1 MSVVIL
7 AELARLVKQPVYKH
21 FTKLRRNDFHRLAS
35 SASLATVAT
44 LTTKMGFWSIKTQTE
59 LNQSRNECVTNK
71 MGFSR
76 VAVAGVQ
83 PDILCGSKGLGGA
96 ESELQAGLILDNRP
110 KSKRRAGKDSPKRV
124 GSGLGGAAPPV
135 KRSATPLF
143 GLHESV
149 AVTLKARAQRGTRV
163 GRRPKDALAYVL
175 RAGES
180 RFLAAGRQVMLM
192 TRSRIPAEVVLSGQ
206 TRRSATSVL
215 RLALASA
222 GYRKQ
227 DVEHLKQ
234 HQPDCLWRIHF
245 VHKKWIGCSK

>member
-1 MSVVIL
+1 M
-7 AELARLVKQPVYKH
+7 AELARLAILMKQPVYKH

-44 LTTKMGFWSIKTQTE
+44 LTTKMGFGSIKTQTE
-59 LNQSRNECVTNK
+59 LNQSRNKCVTNK

-83 PDILCGSKGLGGA
+83 PGILCGSKGLG
-96 ESELQAGLILDNRP
+96 EPNPNCQAGLILDNRP
-110 KSKRRAGKDSPKRV
+110 NSKRRAGKDSPKRV

-163 GRRPKDALAYVL
+163 GRRPKDALAYAL

-180 RFLAAGRQVMLM
+180 RFSAAGRQVFVKD
-192 TRSRIPAEVVLSGQ
+192 A
-206 TRRSATSVL
+206 
-215 RLALASA
+215 
-222 GYRKQ
+222 KQ
-227 DVEHLKQ
+227 DTCGGCFKCSGVAFSHASRVSRPRECGIPQARCWTLKTT
-234 HQPDCLWRIHF
+234 PSL
-245 VHKKWIGCSK
+245 

>member
-1 MSVVIL
+1 MSVATL
-7 AELARLVKQPVYKH
+7 AKLAILVKQPVYKH

-44 LTTKMGFWSIKTQTE
+44 LTTKMGFGSIKTQTE
-59 LNQSRNECVTNK
+59 LNQSKNECVTNK

-76 VAVAGVQ
+76 VAVVGVQ
-83 PDILCGSKGLGGA
+83 PDILCGSKGLG
-96 ESELQAGLILDNRP
+96 EPNPNCQADLHLDNRP
-110 KSKRRAGKDSPKRV
+110 NAKRRAGKDSPKRV

-163 GRRPKDALAYVL
+163 GRRPKDALAYAL

-180 RFLAAGRQVMLM
+180 RFLAAGRQVF
-192 TRSRIPAEVVLSGQ
+192 AKD
-206 TRRSATSVL
+206 A
-215 RLALASA
+215 
-222 GYRKQ
+222 KQ
-227 DVEHLKQ
+227 DTCGGCFKCSGVAFSHASRVSRPRECGIPQARCWTLKTT
-234 HQPDCLWRIHF
+234 PSL
-245 VHKKWIGCSK
+245 

>member
-1 MSVVIL
+1 M
-7 AELARLVKQPVYKH
+7 AELARLAILMKQPVYKH

-44 LTTKMGFWSIKTQTE
+44 LTTKMGFGSIKTQTE
-59 LNQSRNECVTNK
+59 LNQSRNKCVTNK

-83 PDILCGSKGLGGA
+83 PGILCGSKGLG
-96 ESELQAGLILDNRP
+96 EPNPNCQAGLILDNRP
-110 KSKRRAGKDSPKRV
+110 NSKRRAGKDSPKRV

-149 AVTLKARAQRGTRV
+149 AVQLEAIAERCARV
-163 GRRPKDALAYVL
+163 GRRPKYALAYIL

-180 RFLAAGRQVMLM
+180 RFLAAGRQVFAKDAKQD
-192 TRSRIPAEVVLSGQ
+192 TAEVVLSAQ
-206 TRRSATSVL
+206 VWRSAAPVMC
-215 RLALASA
+215 LALASA
-222 GYRKQ
+222 GYRKH
-227 DVEHLKQ
+227 DVGHLKQ
-234 HQPDCLWRIHF
+234 HQPDCLWRIYF

>member
-1 MSVVIL
+1 MRVIVTLTALVSVASVATV
-7 AELARLVKQPVYKH
+7 AELARLAILMKQPVYKH

-44 LTTKMGFWSIKTQTE
+44 LTTKMGFGSIKTQTE
-59 LNQSRNECVTNK
+59 LNQSRNKCVTNK

-83 PDILCGSKGLGGA
+83 PGILCGSKGLG
-96 ESELQAGLILDNRP
+96 EPNPNCQAGLILDNRP
-110 KSKRRAGKDSPKRV
+110 NSKRRAGKDSPKRV

-180 RFLAAGRQVMLM
+180 RF
-192 TRSRIPAEVVLSGQ
+192 
-206 TRRSATSVL
+206 
-215 RLALASA
+215 
-222 GYRKQ
+222 
-227 DVEHLKQ
+227 
-234 HQPDCLWRIHF
+234 
-245 VHKKWIGCSK
+245 